1 MSSLCGTSH
10 TVRQPAGLDQK
21 ENPSSVTSYLAQELV
36 ADNLGTG
43 GMGRGGRSDS
53 LTQMHDGDSII

>member
-36 ADNLGTG
+36 ADNLGGG

>member
-36 ADNLGTG
+36 ADNLGG
-43 GMGRGGRSDS
+43 WGWGWGEVEG
-53 LTQMHDGDSII
+53 LIH

>member
-10 TVRQPAGLDQK
+10 TVRQLAGMDQK

-36 ADNLGTG
+36 ADNLGG
-43 GMGRGGRSDS
+43 WGWGWGEVEG
-53 LTQMHDGDSII
+53 LIH